1 MLPPLL
7 FAFLGF
13 LDLWGRAGAVENR
26 DDDDYCDCVCRQS
39 LYEAAIA
46 TSVFFCLASVQFELD
61 FHCLGQWGIAIAD
74 EIRIRLGKRWQQ
86 TSCSWSIRLI

>member
-46 TSVFFCLASVQFELD
+46 TSVFVALPVSSSNLISIA
-61 FHCLGQWGIAIAD
+61 LGNGGLPLLMKL
-74 EIRIRLGKRWQQ
+74 E
-86 TSCSWSIRLI
+86 